1 LLVEDELSAA
11 RMLAKGLREQAYAVD
26 VATDGE
32 EALYQA
38 SINDYDLVILDVML
52 PLKDGF
58 EVCRQMRA
66 GGSAVPVLMLTAR
79 DNVADRI
86 TGLDTGADDYLSKPF
101 DFHELLAR
109 VRALLRRGPVLRTE
123 TIQLADL
130 TIDTQAQRVR
140 RAGRIVE
147 LTGKEYAL
155 LDYLARHTDRV
166 VGRAEIAEHVWDEH
180 FDPLSNLIEVYI
192 QRLRRKI
199 DEGRSCKLLRTI
211 RGGGYMLSSGETDY
225 VGVLSVILIAFSVAI
240 YIFVERS
247 LYERLDASLYSTR
260 KRYRSRW
267 SIKARTGKY
276 EVKPRQRRFK
286 NCMFLS
292 RQLPSSIQQG
302 SYSQKKPPRVR
313 FSHYEISASRP
324 VKRSLQNRWSG
335 TSRKVNC
342 RAAKALRM
350 AAQRQRQ
357 QPSYW
362 RPFLHC
368 NDFPGSRRALESQE
382 TMSKPPGGLLL
393 RDQAPTKPV
402 YGRYVRQSGNLCPID
417 GGRVTVYIDD
427 LKRLCHRCRK
437 NQQDTGKGAAK

>member
-1 LLVEDELSAA
+1 
-11 RMLAKGLREQAYAVD
+11 MLAKGLREQAYAVD

-32 EALYQA
+32 EALYRA

-79 DNVADRI
+79 DAVADRI
-86 TGLDTGADDYLSKPF
+86 TGLDAGADDYLSKPF

-155 LDYLARHTDRV
+155 LDYLARHIDRV

-180 FDPLSNLIEVYI
+180 FDPFSNLIEVYI

-211 RGGGYMLSSGETDY
+211 RGGGYMLSSGDTDTD
-225 VGVLSVILIAFSVAI
+225 V
-240 YIFVERS
+240 
-247 LYERLDASLYSTR
+247 
-260 KRYRSRW
+260 
-267 SIKARTGKY
+267 
-276 EVKPRQRRFK
+276 
-286 NCMFLS
+286 
-292 RQLPSSIQQG
+292 
-302 SYSQKKPPRVR
+302 
-313 FSHYEISASRP
+313 
-324 VKRSLQNRWSG
+324 
-335 TSRKVNC
+335 
-342 RAAKALRM
+342 
-350 AAQRQRQ
+350 
-357 QPSYW
+357 
-362 RPFLHC
+362 
-368 NDFPGSRRALESQE
+368 
-382 TMSKPPGGLLL
+382 
-393 RDQAPTKPV
+393 
-402 YGRYVRQSGNLCPID
+402 
-417 GGRVTVYIDD
+417 
-427 LKRLCHRCRK
+427 
-437 NQQDTGKGAAK
+437 